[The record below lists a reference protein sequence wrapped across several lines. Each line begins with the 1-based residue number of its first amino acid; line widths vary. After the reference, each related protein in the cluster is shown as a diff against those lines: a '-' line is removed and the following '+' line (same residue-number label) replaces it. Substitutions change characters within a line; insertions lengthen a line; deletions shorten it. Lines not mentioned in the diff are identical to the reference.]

1 MSKRRELAIV
11 VVAAGLVGVAVV
23 CGMKPGR
30 SADAVLERFE
40 AQQPHMGTIFR
51 IVVYAAD
58 EKQARQACQAAFQRI
73 AQLDNTMSDYKE
85 DSELMRVCREAAGK
99 PVKVSPDLFAVLVA
113 AQEIAQASDGAFDVT
128 IGPVVRLWRRAR
140 RQQQLPDAK
149 RLEMAR
155 QLVGYQKLRLDRQH
169 QTVELAQPGMILDL
183 GGIGK
188 GYAADAALAVLAQH
202 GLPRALVAAGGDIRV
217 GEPPPHAS
225 GWKVA
230 IAGIEDG
237 SRATEYLLLRQAA
250 VSTSGDLEQFV
261 EIGGRRYSHIVDPR
275 TGQALVG
282 RRSATVV
289 APTGTQ
295 SDAWATTLCV
305 LGPEKGLPLVEKQA
319 GFAARFLLADD
330 TAKSSAG
337 EPKSP
342 TGRDTVPVRV
352 FTTSNWTKLPRP

>member
-1 MSKRRELAIV
+1 MSKRRELALV
-11 VVAAGLVGVAVV
+11 VVAAGLVAVAVV

-99 PVKVSPDLFAVLVA
+99 PVKVSPDLFGVLVA

-149 RLEMAR
+149 QLEMAR

-188 GYAADAALAVLAQH
+188 GYAADAALAVLVQH

-217 GEPPPHAS
+217 GEPPPHAQ
-225 GWKVA
+225 W
-230 IAGIEDG
+230 
-237 SRATEYLLLRQAA
+237 
-250 VSTSGDLEQFV
+250 LE
-261 EIGGRRYSHIVDPR
+261 GGYRRYRRWFPSHGISPAAASRGIHFRRPGTICGDW
-275 TGQALVG
+275 
-282 RRSATVV
+282 RSAI
-289 APTGTQ
+289 
-295 SDAWATTLCV
+295 
-305 LGPEKGLPLVEKQA
+305 
-319 GFAARFLLADD
+319 FAYC
-330 TAKSSAG
+330 
-337 EPKSP
+337 
-342 TGRDTVPVRV
+342 
-352 FTTSNWTKLPRP
+352 